1 MSGNVETTC
10 HAVHAGLFER
20 AAASPASIAL
30 DFGDRT
36 CSYGDLQRL
45 SLAIAG
51 AVGACGPDGAA
62 SPWVGMLAGKSLHGY
77 AAMLGILAARKGYM
91 PLSCSAPGVR
101 LADMIER
108 SGTSLIFAD
117 EEGVRALPS
126 VLAHMDRR
134 LTVLVGVAGLAEED
148 AAAQVEALEKAWPS
162 HAFRRVAPETL
173 ESKALASEALAL
185 EVHRDTPA
193 YLLFTSGSTG
203 RPKGVMVSHGNVRHF
218 LDAMADRYAFKAT
231 DRFSQNFDFTFD
243 LSVFDVFAC
252 LEAGGC
258 ICVPSG
264 GDRVLPAR
272 YIDRSRLT
280 VWFSVPSAVTA
291 MQAARQLKPGAFGG
305 LRFSFFCGEA
315 LIVKAARA
323 WQAAAPAGKLV
334 NLYGPTEATIC
345 CTEYVWSADDRSLAD
360 EHVVPIGSA
369 FRGLHAS
376 VRDESGVVV
385 AGEEIGELCIGGPQ
399 VALGYLDSPEEHEKR
414 FVEDVSSGQRFYRTG
429 DRVFFDARGCLRFVG
444 RVDHQVKVR
453 GYRIELGEVEQA
465 LRACNAEANAVAVP
479 WPPLAPHERLIAVC
493 EAGGRDE
500 RDGQRLIGELRQ
512 RLPDY
517 MLPGEVVFMDRFPLN
532 GNGKIDRR
540 AVTQALADRLSQPAD

>member
-10 HAVHAGLFER
+10 HAVHAGFFER
-20 AAASPASIAL
+20 AAANPASIAL
-30 DFGDRT
+30 DFGDQV
-36 CSYGDLQRL
+36 CSYGDLRTL
-45 SLAIAG
+45 SLGIAD
-51 AVGACGPDGAA
+51 AVGTCGAAGAA

-77 AAMLGILAARKGYM
+77 AAMLGILAASKGYM
-91 PLSCSAPGVR
+91 PLSCLAPGARV
-101 LADMIER
+101 ADMIER
-108 SGTSLIFAD
+108 SGTSLLFVD

-126 VLAHMDRR
+126 VLARINRR
-134 LTVLVGVAGLAEED
+134 LTVLVGMADEN
-148 AAAQVEALEKAWPS
+148 AAAQVETLEKAWPS
-162 HAFRRVAPETL
+162 HAFRRVAPAAMDCQ
-173 ESKALASEALAL
+173 SPAL
-185 EVHRDTPA
+185 EVRRDMPV

-218 LDAMADRYAFKAT
+218 LDAMADRYSFTAT

-252 LEAGGC
+252 LGAGGC

-272 YIDRSRLT
+272 YINRSRLT

-291 MQAARQLKPGAFGG
+291 MQATRQLKPGAFGG
-305 LRFSFFCGEA
+305 LRYSFFCGEA

-323 WQAAAPAGKLV
+323 WQAAAPPGKLV

-345 CTEYVWSADDRSLAD
+345 CTEYAWSTKDRSLAD
-360 EHVVPIGSA
+360 EHIVPIGSA
-369 FRGLHAS
+369 FPGLHAS
-376 VRDESGVVV
+376 VRDESGLAV

-399 VALGYLDSPEEHEKR
+399 VALGYLDSPEENEKR
-414 FVEDVSSGQRFYRTG
+414 FVEDTSSGQRLYRTG
-429 DRVFFDARGCLRFVG
+429 DRVFLDARGCLHFVG
-444 RVDHQVKVR
+444 RVDHQVKVK

-465 LRACNAEANAVAVP
+465 LRACSVDANAVAVP
-479 WPPLAPHERLIAVC
+479 WPPQGPHERLVAVC
-493 EAGGRDE
+493 DVGGRAE
-500 RDGQRLIGELRQ
+500 REGQRLIGELRQ

-517 MLPGEVVFMDRFPLN
+517 MLPDEVVFMDRFPLN

-540 AVTQALADRLSQPAD
+540 AVTQALADRLTGLRVGAPRGGNA

>member
-1 MSGNVETTC
+1 M
-10 HAVHAGLFER
+10 HAGFFER

-36 CSYGDLQRL
+36 FSYGDMR
-45 SLAIAG
+45 SLALSIAG
-51 AVGACGPDGAA
+51 AVEACGADGAD
-62 SPWVGMLAGKSLHGY
+62 SPWVGMLAGKRLHGY

-91 PLSCSAPGVR
+91 PLSCSAPGLR

-108 SGTSLIFAD
+108 SGTSLVFAD
-117 EEGVRALPS
+117 EEGLRALPAM
-126 VLAHMDRR
+126 LAHTGRR
-134 LTVLVGVAGLAEED
+134 LTVLVDVAEES
-148 AAAQVEALEKAWPS
+148 AAVQVEALEEAWPS
-162 HAFRRVAPETL
+162 HVFRRVAPETM
-173 ESKALASEALAL
+173 ASESLSL
-185 EVHRDTPA
+185 EIHRDTPA

-218 LDAMADRYAFKAT
+218 LDAIADRYAFTVA

-252 LEAGGC
+252 LEVGGC

-264 GDRVLPAR
+264 GDKVLPAR
-272 YIDRSRLT
+272 YINRSRLT

-305 LRFSFFCGEA
+305 LRYSFFCGEA
-315 LIVKAARA
+315 LIVQAARV

-334 NLYGPTEATIC
+334 NLYGPTEATVC
-345 CTEYVWSADDRSLAD
+345 CTEYAWSTEDRALAD
-360 EHVVPIGSA
+360 EQVVPIGNV

-376 VRDESGVVV
+376 VRDENGVAV

-399 VALGYLDSPEEHEKR
+399 VALGYLDSPEENAKR
-414 FVEDVSSGQRFYRTG
+414 FVEDASSGQRFYRTG
-429 DRVFFDARGCLRFVG
+429 DRAVFDARGCLRFVG

-465 LRACNAEANAVAVP
+465 LRACSADANAVAVP
-479 WPPLAPHERLIAVC
+479 WPPQAPHERLIAVC
-493 EAGGRDE
+493 EAKVHDE
-500 RDGQRLIGELRQ
+500 REGQRLIGELRQ

-517 MLPGEVVFMDRFPLN
+517 MLPDEVVFMERFPLN

-540 AVTQALADRLSQPAD
+540 AVAQALVDRLSQPAG

>member
-1 MSGNVETTC
+1 M
-10 HAVHAGLFER
+10 HAGFFER

-36 CSYGDLQRL
+36 CSYGDLRRL
-45 SLAIAG
+45 ALRIAG
-51 AVGACGPDGAA
+51 AVEACGVDGAT
-62 SPWVGMLAGKSLHGY
+62 SPWVGMMAGKRLHGY

-108 SGTSLIFAD
+108 SGTSLVFAD
-117 EEGVRALPS
+117 EEGLRALPS
-126 VLAHMDRR
+126 MLAHMGRR
-134 LTVLVGVAGLAEED
+134 LTVLVDVAEET
-148 AAAQVEALEKAWPS
+148 ATAQVEALEKAWPS
-162 HAFRRVAPETL
+162 HAFRRVMPE
-173 ESKALASEALAL
+173 AMASEALAL
-185 EVHRDTPA
+185 EVRRDTSA

-218 LDAMADRYAFKAT
+218 LDAISDRYAFTAA

-264 GDRVLPAR
+264 GDQVLPAR
-272 YIDRSRLT
+272 YINRSRLT

-291 MQAARQLKPGAFGG
+291 MQSARQLKPGSFGG
-305 LRFSFFCGEA
+305 LRYSFFCGEA
-315 LIVKAARA
+315 LIVKTARA

-345 CTEYVWSADDRSLAD
+345 CTDYEWSAKDRALAD
-360 EHVVPIGSA
+360 EHVVPIGNV

-376 VRDESGVVV
+376 VRDEKGMTV
-385 AGEEIGELCIGGPQ
+385 ADEEIGELYIGGPQ
-399 VALGYLDSPEEHEKR
+399 VTLGYLDSPEENAKR
-414 FVEDVSSGQRFYRTG
+414 FVEDASSGRRFYRTG
-429 DRVFFDARGCLRFVG
+429 DRVFFDVRDCLHFVG

-465 LRACNAEANAVAVP
+465 LRACRVDANVVVVP
-479 WPPLAPHERLIAVC
+479 WPAQTPHERLIAVC
-493 EAGGRDE
+493 EGEGLDE
-500 RDGQRLIGELRQ
+500 YEGQRVIGGLRQ

-517 MLPGEVVFMDRFPLN
+517 MVPDEIVVMERFPLN

-540 AVTQALADRLSQPAD
+540 AVAQALADQLNQPAG